1 MFKHLAALLILL
13 GLVLGSGLSRA
24 QDANDTPTC
33 EPDFALLHELL
44 NDAETALTDED
55 DRELAYDK
63 LESAAD
69 TLTLALETCSDI
81 RLELMVRS
89 VSATVN
95 LRSGPGTQFDVV
107 GSILNGTLLLA
118 TKSENGWYRF
128 RYEGRSVWILGDLT
142 GPRGA
147 LTSGGGS
154 GGSSG
159 GGSGSAPQP
168 TAPSGAVCACHAD
181 TYNCGDFSTQAQAQA
196 CYNYCVSLG
205 RGDIHRLDGDGN
217 GRACESLR

>member
-1 MFKHLAALLILL
+1 MFKRLAALLILL
-13 GLVLGSGLSRA
+13 GLVLGGGLSRA
-24 QDANDTPTC
+24 QDANDAPAC
-33 EPDFALLHELL
+33 EPDFDLLHELL
-44 NDAETALTDED
+44 TEAEAALTDED
-55 DRELAYDK
+55 DRDLAYGK

-69 TLTLALETCSDI
+69 ALTLALETCSDL
-81 RLELMVRS
+81 RLELMVRAG
-89 VSATVN
+89 SATVN
-95 LRSGPGTQFDVV
+95 LRSGPGTQFEVV
-107 GSILNGTLLLA
+107 GTILNGTPLLA

-154 GGSSG
+154 SGSDGG
-159 GGSGSAPQP
+159 GSAPQP
-168 TAPSGAVCACHAD
+168 TAPSQAVCACHAD

-196 CYNYCVSLG
+196 CFNYCVSLG